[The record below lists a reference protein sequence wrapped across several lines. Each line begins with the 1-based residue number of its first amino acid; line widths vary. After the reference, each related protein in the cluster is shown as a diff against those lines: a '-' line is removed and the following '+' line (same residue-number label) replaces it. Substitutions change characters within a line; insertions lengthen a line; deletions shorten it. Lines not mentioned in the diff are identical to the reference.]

1 MGQPAEKLPRPAR
14 ATLADLAAV
23 PPPKVAE
30 LVRGVLQVMPR
41 PAPRHAEASSNLEG
55 ELYGPFRRGRG
66 GPGGW
71 RILVE
76 PELHF
81 PDPTAPGEIDAVAPD
96 LAGWRLERMPT
107 LPEEAFFTVAP
118 DWACEVLSPSTATFD
133 RSEKMP
139 LYARERVLH
148 AWLIDPI
155 AQMLEVYRLAS
166 EGGLWT
172 LLAVHRGAVKVR
184 AEPFEA
190 IELELGLLWA

>member
-1 MGQPAEKLPRPAR
+1 MGQPAEKLSPPR
-14 ATLADLAAV
+14 ATLTDLEAA
-23 PPPKVAE
+23 PPNRVAE
-30 LVRGVLQVMPR
+30 LVRGTLTTFPR
-41 PAPRHAEASSNLEG
+41 PAPKHAHASSRLG
-55 ELYGPFRRGRG
+55 VKLGGPFGLGEG

-71 RILVE
+71 LLLDE

-81 PDPTAPGEIDAVAPD
+81 PDPTEPGAVDVVVPD
-96 LAGWRLERMPT
+96 LAGWRVERMPT

-118 DWACEVLSPSTATFD
+118 DWLCEVLSPSTATTD
-133 RSEKMP
+133 RAEKIP

-172 LLAVHRGAVKVR
+172 LLAVHRGGVKVR

-190 IELELGLLWA
+190 IELDLALLWA